1 MSGTVKPRKSSTGSV
16 QKFRIS
22 SFGPTLAPP
31 CGVKSIGAGGPTA
44 NAADRLLAEF
54 GGPGA
59 VVAEFAGRPRHL
71 CRIQS
76 ATFELQKRAETEKAM
91 ATSIE
96 YTDHTDEMTFIRAG
110 GEEALA
116 QTFNR
121 YRDRLE
127 QMVRFRLDQ
136 RLLGRVDPADVLQES
151 YIEIAR
157 RFESYADNPTVSFYV
172 WIRQITWQTLL
183 TVHRRHLGQKRD
195 AGQELFFDRRYAEQS
210 SVNLAQ
216 FLAASLTSPSQAVIR
231 DENLSILRHAIDAMD
246 SVDQE
251 ILILRHFE
259 QLSNAKVAEV
269 LDLSPTAAS
278 NRYVRALRRL
288 RKMLN
293 VIPGG

>member
-1 MSGTVKPRKSSTGSV
+1 
-16 QKFRIS
+16 
-22 SFGPTLAPP
+22 
-31 CGVKSIGAGGPTA
+31 
-44 NAADRLLAEF
+44 LL
-54 GGPGA
+54 
-59 VVAEFAGRPRHL
+59 
-71 CRIQS
+71 
-76 ATFELQKRAETEKAM
+76 
-91 ATSIE
+91 
-96 YTDHTDEMTFIRAG
+96 RAG

-157 RFESYADNPTVSFYV
+157 RFDSYTDNPTVSFYV

-183 TVHRRHLGQKRD
+183 TVHRRHLGKKRD
-195 AGQELFFDRRYAEQS
+195 AGQEAFLDRHYTEQS
-210 SVNLAQ
+210 SANLAQ
-216 FLAASLTSPSQAVIR
+216 FLATSLTSPSQAAIR
-231 DENLSILRHAIDAMD
+231 DEDLSMLRQAIDAMD
-246 SVDQE
+246 STDRE

-269 LDLSPTAAS
+269 LELSPTAAS

-288 RKMLN
+288 RKTLN
-293 VIPGG
+293 VISGDSAVRTSR